1 MRERRLFL
9 NAVIYFLATYRS
21 HSIFT
26 VYFETRKFNASPDSL
41 EFSLAGDSLLNSDK
55 VNSELRLGK
64 INFVDLA
71 GMERQMIQHHR
82 IDSGSTSTSAAKEI
96 HHINL
101 SLNALGIITSNLLL
115 RLLIVLKQ
123 FFSLLPSLYFTL
135 KHSAIDDQTNNYVSI
150 SAGTVL
156 SCMARIPKSAAAKAV
171 IINPT
176 GKKASASTYG
186 AIPYRD
192 SKLTHY
198 LKECFGGNALVL
210 LLIHPFFGHYVMCFC
225 EMFLDGIYRQ
235 YSLHG
240 GLVPTN
246 KHHIGI
252 RHMGDERAEPL
263 REKNH
268 QHFTEQDLAASGR
281 PGNAQDEVVVLF
293 LFLFVQL
300 IIAFLTCEF
309 AYQNGD

>member
-115 RLLIVLKQ
+115 R
-123 FFSLLPSLYFTL
+123 
-135 KHSAIDDQTNNYVSI
+135 
-150 SAGTVL
+150 
-156 SCMARIPKSAAAKAV
+156 
-171 IINPT
+171 
-176 GKKASASTYG
+176 
-186 AIPYRD
+186 
-192 SKLTHY
+192 
-198 LKECFGGNALVL
+198 
-210 LLIHPFFGHYVMCFC
+210 
-225 EMFLDGIYRQ
+225 
-235 YSLHG
+235 
-240 GLVPTN
+240 
-246 KHHIGI
+246 
-252 RHMGDERAEPL
+252 
-263 REKNH
+263 
-268 QHFTEQDLAASGR
+268 
-281 PGNAQDEVVVLF
+281 
-293 LFLFVQL
+293 
-300 IIAFLTCEF
+300 
-309 AYQNGD
+309 